1 MYGVVEG
8 FYGRPYTPEMR
19 RAIIRAL
26 SGSGGPIYLYAP
38 KDDPHHRIRW
48 REPRPE
54 GEWESLAAVIR
65 EAGEAGVGFWY
76 GLSPWGFTGSDDFA
90 AGRILDR
97 AASGGAAGL
106 CLLFDDIPSKA
117 SGELAKKQLEFARK
131 AVRGI
136 GLPVMACP
144 TVYCREFTR
153 DNPGAMEY
161 LEAWRRDVDPDWL
174 VLWTGPGVVSREL
187 SGLEEARNLLGRPP
201 VIWDN
206 LLADD
211 YCLRRVYLGPLA
223 GRASPGT
230 PWLLNPSRIFPVA
243 LHGVMELRA
252 AVTGRVEWP
261 EELGPRVSGWNLL
274 KCFHYS
280 PWEPSPEGA
289 AILEDLAGALKG
301 RGVKKCLAW
310 LDRAVKEMDE
320 FSGCLAGI
328 PGGWDLHPV
337 AMDTAR
343 SLSIWRRA
351 LRADPPSS
359 RRALLHYLMHE
370 RLPYENPL
378 TASAANPPEEIP

>member
-1 MYGVVEG
+1 VYGVVEG
-8 FYGRPYTPEMR
+8 FYGKPYTQEMR
-19 RAIIRAL
+19 RILIRAL
-26 SGSGGPIYLYAP
+26 SGPGGPAYLYAP

-48 REPRPE
+48 REPYPA
-54 GEWESLAAVIR
+54 GEWEQLAAAVR
-65 EAGEAGVGFWY
+65 EAGEAGVDFWF
-76 GLSPWGFTGSDDFA
+76 GLSPWGFSGNDHGA
-90 AGRILDR
+90 ARKVLER
-97 AASGGAAGL
+97 AASAGAAGL

-117 SGELAKKQLEFARK
+117 SGGLAETQLEFARN
-131 AVRGI
+131 AVDGI

-144 TVYCREFTR
+144 TVYCMEFTR
-153 DNPGAMEY
+153 DNPGALEY
-161 LEAWRRDVDPDWL
+161 LEVWRRTADPDWM

-187 SGLEEARNLLGRPP
+187 SGLEEARALLGRPP

-211 YCLRRVYLGPLA
+211 YCLRRVYLSTLA
-223 GRASPGT
+223 GRAAPGT

-252 AVTGRVEWP
+252 AATGRTEWP
-261 EELGPRVSGWNLL
+261 GELGPRTPGWNLL
-274 KCFHYS
+274 RCFHYT

-289 AILEDLAGALKG
+289 AILEDLAGALRG
-301 RGVKKCLAW
+301 RGVEKCLAW
-310 LDRAVKEMDE
+310 LDRAVQDMEE
-320 FSGCLAGI
+320 FCGALAGI

-337 AMDTAR
+337 AADTAR

-351 LRADPPSS
+351 LRADGPSS

-378 TASAANPPEEIP
+378 AGSAANPPEETP